1 MPIQFLCLLFLH
13 WWKTKTKD
21 LSGLFFLYCSE
32 KKTHQQIL
40 FITCENASHPWVIV
54 NQFHAWTGNRV
65 NRNRRKKISN
75 ENGIKLFHA
84 KSLEK
89 LIGSNDKKYKEN
101 CRGFFSHYI
110 PEIIAIFHLL
120 HSQKKNQNR
129 QYLLQQQA
137 HTLWSKWGKKVPFRE
152 TSHRAV
158 HYLPKKIF
166 IIFWKNFLMEEGKK
180 SQKC

>member
-1 MPIQFLCLLFLH
+1 MDFFSILFR
-13 WWKTKTKD
+13 
-21 LSGLFFLYCSE
+21 
-32 KKTHQQIL
+32 KKIHQQIL

-54 NQFHAWTGNRV
+54 NQFHAWTGYRV

-120 HSQKKNQNR
+120 HSQKKYQNR

-137 HTLWSKWGKKVPFRE
+137 HTLWSKWGKKVPFRK
-152 TSHRAV
+152 TSRRALN
-158 HYLPKKIF
+158 YLPKT
-166 IIFWKNFLMEEGKK
+166 IIVT
-180 SQKC
+180 S

>member
-1 MPIQFLCLLFLH
+1 M
-13 WWKTKTKD
+13 
-21 LSGLFFLYCSE
+21 
-32 KKTHQQIL
+32 
-40 FITCENASHPWVIV
+40 IV

-120 HSQKKNQNR
+120 HWRK
-129 QYLLQQQA
+129 
-137 HTLWSKWGKKVPFRE
+137 
-152 TSHRAV
+152 
-158 HYLPKKIF
+158 
-166 IIFWKNFLMEEGKK
+166 KK
-180 SQKC
+180 SKPPIFTATTSTYTLI

>member
-120 HSQKKNQNR
+120 HSQKKIKTANIYCNNKHIHLGLNEER
-129 QYLLQQQA
+129 KCHL
-137 HTLWSKWGKKVPFRE
+137 GKQVW
-152 TSHRAV
+152 SHRTV
-158 HYLPKKIF
+158 HCICLKKYL
-166 IIFWKNFLMEEGKK
+166 
-180 SQKC
+180 

>member
-1 MPIQFLCLLFLH
+1 MPIQFLCLLFFTLMKNKNKRFI
-13 WWKTKTKD
+13 WIVF
-21 LSGLFFLYCSE
+21 SILFR

-120 HSQKKNQNR
+120 HSQKKIKTANIYCNNKHIHFDLNEERKCHLGKQVIVPCTI
-129 QYLLQQQA
+129 YL
-137 HTLWSKWGKKVPFRE
+137 KK
-152 TSHRAV
+152 
-158 HYLPKKIF
+158 YLEFFEKI
-166 IIFWKNFLMEEGKK
+166 
-180 SQKC
+180 S

>member
-1 MPIQFLCLLFLH
+1 M
-13 WWKTKTKD
+13 
-21 LSGLFFLYCSE
+21 
-32 KKTHQQIL
+32 
-40 FITCENASHPWVIV
+40 IV

-120 HSQKKNQNR
+120 HSQKK
-129 QYLLQQQA
+129 
-137 HTLWSKWGKKVPFRE
+137 SKPLIFTVTTSTQCGLKSE
-152 TSHRAV
+152 TSG
-158 HYLPKKIF
+158 I
-166 IIFWKNFLMEEGKK
+166 
-180 SQKC
+180 

>member
-1 MPIQFLCLLFLH
+1 MGKDICQFNFYAFFFLH

-120 HSQKKNQNR
+120 HSQKKIKTANIYCNNKHIHFDLNEERKCHLGKQVIVPCTICLKK
-129 QYLLQQQA
+129 YLE
-137 HTLWSKWGKKVPFRE
+137 FFE
-152 TSHRAV
+152 
-158 HYLPKKIF
+158 KI
-166 IIFWKNFLMEEGKK
+166 
-180 SQKC
+180 S

>member
-1 MPIQFLCLLFLH
+1 MGKNYAKSTFLLNFFYTHERRNKRFIWIFFSILFR
-13 WWKTKTKD
+13 
-21 LSGLFFLYCSE
+21 

-120 HSQKKNQNR
+120 HSQKKSKPPIFTATTST
-129 QYLLQQQA
+129 Y
-137 HTLWSKWGKKVPFRE
+137 TL
-152 TSHRAV
+152 
-158 HYLPKKIF
+158 I
-166 IIFWKNFLMEEGKK
+166 
-180 SQKC
+180 

>member
-1 MPIQFLCLLFLH
+1 M
-13 WWKTKTKD
+13 
-21 LSGLFFLYCSE
+21 
-32 KKTHQQIL
+32 
-40 FITCENASHPWVIV
+40 IV
-54 NQFHAWTGNRV
+54 NQFHAWTGYRV

-120 HSQKKNQNR
+120 HSQKKNIKTANI
-129 QYLLQQQA
+129 YCNNK
-137 HTLWSKWGKKVPFRE
+137 HTHFDLNEERKCHLGKIIC
-152 TSHRAV
+152 RAL
-158 HYLPKKIF
+158 HYLSKK
-166 IIFWKNFLMEEGKK
+166 K
-180 SQKC
+180 